1 MDGVPVLDK
10 VADTLRAMW
19 PDFPMP
25 VTMTR
30 PFDFIIMLTALTK
43 FWLSVG
49 INFSMPCAS

>member
-1 MDGVPVLDK
+1 MDGVPVLDS

-43 FWLSVG
+43 F
-49 INFSMPCAS
+49 